1 MADDWR
7 TIQLFLS
14 SRQPAIYE
22 VEINMD
28 NSATRC
34 TCPTYK
40 GRGKCRHTKFVEAR
54 RDGNGGNYPLYV
66 KENAKDEDMTDF
78 MSSRD
83 RFRSFVVRYGKVEVL

>member
-14 SRQPAIYE
+14 ARQPAIYE
-22 VEINMD
+22 VEINMSSPD
-28 NSATRC
+28 TRC

-40 GRGKCRHTKFVEAR
+40 GRSKCRHTKFVQAR

-66 KENAKDEDMTDF
+66 RGPGQEEDLSKVITSREDF
-78 MSSRD
+78 RA
-83 RFRSFVVRYGKVEVL
+83 FVVHYGKVEVL